1 MDDRFG
7 TIRDRMVQEQLI
19 PRGISD
25 TKVLE
30 AMRSVP
36 RHFFVDDALRSRA
49 YGDFPLPIAS
59 GQTISQPYIVAAM
72 TQALAL
78 TGSER
83 VLEIGTGSGYQAAVL
98 SRLCSQVY
106 TVERINVLLAGS
118 RRVFDQLRYF
128 NIMAKLDDGT
138 LGWAEHGPYDAIMV
152 TAGGPEIPRPLI
164 DQLADQGRLV
174 IPVGDQNL
182 QVLQLVEKNGDEI
195 VVHDLE
201 RVRFV
206 DLVGEHGWK

>member
-25 TKVLE
+25 TNVLE